1 MPSHRRSRV
10 LASWVNGRTRSARS
24 CPVTRA
30 WREPWSSELAGT
42 ESNPMNRLV
51 VLISGRG
58 SNMAA
63 ILDAVHAGTIAAR
76 VQAVISNRP
85 GAAGLATAASRGFA
99 TSVVDQGAHRDRES
113 FEQALGRALD
123 ALSPD
128 LIVLAGFMRVLSPG
142 FVQSYAGRMMN
153 IHPSLLPA
161 YPRLHTHRQAL
172 ADGVRIHGC
181 TVHFVTADV
190 DHGPVVA
197 QGAVPVR
204 WDDDEAELAA
214 RVLAVEHRLLVAAI
228 RWFCEDRLV
237 IVSGRV
243 RVKNEPSDAQAL

>member
-1 MPSHRRSRV
+1 MK
-10 LASWVNGRTRSARS
+10 
-24 CPVTRA
+24 
-30 WREPWSSELAGT
+30 
-42 ESNPMNRLV
+42 RLV
-51 VLISGRG
+51 ILISGRG

-63 ILDAVHAGTIAAR
+63 ILDAVRAGTIAASVR
-76 VQAVISNRP
+76 AVISNRAD
-85 GAAGLATAASRGFA
+85 AAGLATAASRGFA
-99 TSVVDQGAHRDRES
+99 TSVVDHGAYRDRES

-197 QGAVPVR
+197 QGAVAVR
-204 WDDDEAELAA
+204 TSDDEETLAA
-214 RVLAVEHRLLVAAI
+214 RVLLVEHRILVDAV

-237 IVSGRV
+237 IEAGRV
-243 RVKNEPSDAQAL
+243 RVMDELGNEHALIVPAVNRSQLDESVRREPRHQP